1 MDYCAAAGP
10 GFNSIECQNFGQV
23 LQSVNNG
30 GVCRT
35 DTSDPNV
42 PVAVECAHLTMTGI
56 VAVLN
61 GFEDLYVQW
70 TYGKSIVDA
79 YILQNGAGA
88 ATLTTYPGKAGH
100 GDLAQHPL

>member
-1 MDYCAAAGP
+1 
-10 GFNSIECQNFGQV
+10 
-23 LQSVNNG
+23 
-30 GVCRT
+30 
-35 DTSDPNV
+35 
-42 PVAVECAHLTMTGI
+42 MTGI